1 MERAEAPTWVT
12 FKSVISPLIII
23 TSGAYVQTD
32 RDRPGERAAWLV
44 EGSEIDRWRVVE
56 RGDERGKKKNEIWWA
71 EGCCW
76 AFVRGR
82 LKFIQSNQ
90 PLNLT
95 LSARPLFCSHTHTHI
110 HTHSTTLPCYRSQQR
125 VNSAALHLWAR
136 PHRNNVRP
144 SYVLSTANSIHI
156 TCALQTTICCFCI
169 HPPHINCFL
178 YLRHNIELRKLKSSW
193 FDRNTL
199 LKIKVLYWHLWFHK
213 EPLTS
218 MEAFHNT

>member
-1 MERAEAPTWVT
+1 MREMERAEAPTWVT

-56 RGDERGKKKNEIWWA
+56 RGYERGKKKNEIWWA

-90 PLNLT
+90 LLNLT
-95 LSARPLFCSHTHTHI
+95 LSARPLFCSHTHTHT
-110 HTHSTTLPCYRSQQR
+110 HTHTLPPCPIIVHSKEWIQQCSNYER
-125 VNSAALHLWAR
+125 DLTEIMLGLHMSWPRLIQFISHVHCRLLYAVSAFLHL
-136 PHRNNVRP
+136 
-144 SYVLSTANSIHI
+144 T
-156 TCALQTTICCFCI
+156 
-169 HPPHINCFL
+169 
-178 YLRHNIELRKLKSSW
+178 
-193 FDRNTL
+193 
-199 LKIKVLYWHLWFHK
+199 
-213 EPLTS
+213 
-218 MEAFHNT
+218 

>member
-1 MERAEAPTWVT
+1 MHSQSSSSITISSRTREMERAEAPTWVT

-82 LKFIQSNQ
+82 LKFIQYNQ

-95 LSARPLFCSHTHTHI
+95 LSARPLFCSHTHTHT
-110 HTHSTTLPCYRSQQR
+110 HTLYHLALLSFTAKSEFSSAPPMSETSQ
-125 VNSAALHLWAR
+125 
-136 PHRNNVRP
+136 
-144 SYVLSTANSIHI
+144 
-156 TCALQTTICCFCI
+156 
-169 HPPHINCFL
+169 
-178 YLRHNIELRKLKSSW
+178 K
-193 FDRNTL
+193 
-199 LKIKVLYWHLWFHK
+199 
-213 EPLTS
+213 
-218 MEAFHNT
+218 